1 MQAGPLL
8 YSAFSGLIKFAIASV
23 AIGATLS
30 AMDISAADVLKDM
43 GVTPDKIRLLLS
55 GAVDWALPHFLL
67 GSMVIVP
74 IWLVL
79 FLLKPPGFG
88 K

>member
-43 GVTPDKIRLLLS
+43 GVTPDKMRLLLS
-55 GAVDWALPHFLL
+55 GAVDWLSPTSF
-67 GSMVIVP
+67 
-74 IWLVL
+74 
-79 FLLKPPGFG
+79 
-88 K
+88 